1 MGVIESRQLPC
12 QPSPCPPLYPT
23 LLTLPSPCP
32 PLLHTAH
39 CFPFSS
45 SARVCLSPTLS
56 NVPYSALLCHT
67 LPNYAY
73 YAFYNT
79 ASCTLLHFYIPYS
92 AHTMHSTILHT
103 AHCPSYFTLHTVSNH
118 TYSAL
123 CILHSAYLKT
133 SWHTAHPCCNAQSLH
148 IFLQRLHAGVGGG

>member
-1 MGVIESRQLPC
+1 MSTF
-12 QPSPCPPLYPT
+12 PL
-23 LLTLPSPCP
+23 
-32 PLLHTAH
+32 
-39 CFPFSS
+39 SS
-45 SARVCLSPTLS
+45 S
-56 NVPYSALLCHT
+56 VPYSAYSAFPLSSSTTYCTLLPLLLLCPCLSFPHTVQCALLCLTLPYSAILCHT

-148 IFLQRLHAGVGGG
+148 IFLQRLHAGVVGG